1 MLGLASILNPMKH
14 RGCCQTNNV
23 MDTNRCTVR
32 YHNTIP
38 NRLIVPLLVDSLL
51 KGERQ
56 GLISLIYLN
65 TKTLPTLDPTLML
78 RTT

>member
-1 MLGLASILNPMKH
+1 MVCKRQIVRGLPTGKKRFFDLGPPPVA
-14 RGCCQTNNV
+14 
-23 MDTNRCTVR
+23 
-32 YHNTIP
+32 
-38 NRLIVPLLVDSLL
+38 L

-65 TKTLPTLDPTLML
+65 TKILPTLDLMLML

>member
-14 RGCCQTNNV
+14 RSCCQTNNV
-23 MDTNRCTVR
+23 MNTNRCTIR

-65 TKTLPTLDPTLML
+65 TKT
-78 RTT
+78 